1 MTRGVVWDH
10 GVSLPEHSLWLDPL
24 VVRNFAFISHAHTD
38 HARRHK
44 EALLT
49 PQTLALIPEA
59 RRPRGWRMLG
69 YGEPMRRG
77 SAATL
82 TLHPAGHML
91 GSAQL
96 RFEHDGT
103 SLLYTGDIK
112 LRQPGGRPATPI
124 PQAEV
129 LVMESTYG
137 RPHFRFGDPDST
149 VESIARWCR
158 QALASRVTPVLLCHA
173 LGKTEE
179 VMLALAPYGFEFAL
193 ESRCVPCAHA
203 YAGAG
208 SPLPDWV
215 ELNGEM
221 GAPGR
226 VVIAPP
232 TGKDEVR
239 RLGRYRTALVSG
251 WAKDAE
257 FARLFGADATFDLSD
272 HCDFDELL
280 EVVERSGAD
289 QVYTVHGYTE
299 DFARHLRKRGVR
311 ASALE
316 ATEQLALAL

>member
-10 GVSLPEHSLWLDPL
+10 GVSLPDHRLWLDPL
-24 VVRNFAFISHAHTD
+24 VVRSFAFISHAHTD

-69 YGEPMRRG
+69 YNEPMRRG
-77 SAATL
+77 QATVSL
-82 TLHPAGHML
+82 LPAGHML

-96 RFEHDGT
+96 LIEHGGT
-103 SLLYTGDIK
+103 SLLYTGDVK
-112 LRQPGGRPATPI
+112 LRQTGGRLTPV
-124 PQAEV
+124 PKANV

-158 QALASRVTPVLLCHA
+158 RALDSRVTPVLLCHA

-179 VMLALAPYGFEFAL
+179 VMLALAPYGFSFAL
-193 ESRCVPCAHA
+193 EKRCVPCANA
-203 YAGAG
+203 YRSAGR
-208 SPLPDWV
+208 SLPDWI
-215 ELNGEM
+215 EFDGDA
-221 GAPGR
+221 GDR

-232 TGKDEVR
+232 AGKDEVR
-239 RLGRYRTALVSG
+239 RLGRYRTALISG

-257 FARLFGADATFDLSD
+257 FARLFGADAAFDLSD

-280 EVVERSGAD
+280 ELVERSGGD

-299 DFARHLRKRGVR
+299 DFARHLRKRGIR

-316 ATEQLALAL
+316 ASEQLALAL

>member
-1 MTRGVVWDH
+1 VTRGVVWDH
-10 GVSLPEHSLWLDPL
+10 GVALPDYRLWLDPL
-24 VVRNFAFISHAHTD
+24 VVRTFAFISHAHTD

-77 SAATL
+77 QATVSL
-82 TLHPAGHML
+82 LPAGHML

-96 RFEHDGT
+96 LIEHDGT
-103 SLLYTGDIK
+103 SLLYTGDVK
-112 LRQPGGRPATPI
+112 LRQTGGRVTPV
-124 PQAEV
+124 PKAQV

-137 RPHFRFGDPDST
+137 RPHFRFGDPDTT

-158 QALASRVTPVLLCHA
+158 MALDSRVTPVLLCHA

-179 VMLALAPYGFEFAL
+179 VMLALAPYGFSFAL
-193 ESRCVPCAHA
+193 EKRCVPCANA
-203 YAGAG
+203 YRSAGR
-208 SPLPDWV
+208 SLPDWI
-215 ELNGEM
+215 ELDGDA
-221 GAPGR
+221 GGDR

-232 TGKDEVR
+232 AGKDEVR
-239 RLGRYRTALVSG
+239 RIGRYRTALVSG

-257 FARLFGADATFDLSD
+257 FARLFGADAAFDLSD

-280 EVVERSGAD
+280 ELVERSGAD

-299 DFARHLRKRGVR
+299 DFARHLRKRGIR

-316 ATEQLALAL
+316 ASEQLALAL

>member
-1 MTRGVVWDH
+1 VTRGVVWDH
-10 GVSLPEHSLWLDPL
+10 GVSLPDHRLWLDPL
-24 VVRNFAFISHAHTD
+24 VVRSFAFISHAHTD

-69 YGEPMRRG
+69 YNEPMRRG
-77 SAATL
+77 QATVSL
-82 TLHPAGHML
+82 LPAGHML

-96 RFEHDGT
+96 LIEHGGT
-103 SLLYTGDIK
+103 SLLYTGDVK
-112 LRQPGGRPATPI
+112 LRQTGGRLTPV
-124 PQAEV
+124 PKANV

-158 QALASRVTPVLLCHA
+158 RALDSRVTPVLLCHA

-179 VMLALAPYGFEFAL
+179 VMLALAPYGFSFAL
-193 ESRCVPCAHA
+193 EKRCVPCANA
-203 YAGAG
+203 YRSAGR
-208 SPLPDWV
+208 SLPDWI
-215 ELNGEM
+215 EFDGDA
-221 GAPGR
+221 GDR

-232 TGKDEVR
+232 AGKDEVR
-239 RLGRYRTALVSG
+239 RLGRYRTALISG

-257 FARLFGADATFDLSD
+257 FARLFGADAAFDLSD

-280 EVVERSGAD
+280 ELVERSGAD

-299 DFARHLRKRGVR
+299 DFARHLRKRGIR

-316 ATEQLALAL
+316 ASEQLALAL

>member
-1 MTRGVVWDH
+1 LSAQVIWDRGISISGH
-10 GVSLPEHSLWLDPL
+10 RLWLDPL
-24 VVRNFAFISHAHTD
+24 VVRTFAFISHAHTD

-49 PQTLALIPEA
+49 PQTLALIPEM

-69 YGEPMRRG
+69 YDEPMRLG
-77 SAATL
+77 PATV
-82 TLHPAGHML
+82 TLYSAGHML

-96 RFEHDGT
+96 LFEHQGT
-103 SLLYTGDIK
+103 RVLYTGDIK
-112 LRQPGGRPATPI
+112 LRQPGGVRTHVPKAH
-124 PQAEV
+124 V
-129 LVMESTYG
+129 LVLESTYG

-149 VESIARWCR
+149 IEAIARWCR
-158 QALASRVTPVLLCHA
+158 LALDSRVTPVLLCHA

-179 VMLALAPYGFEFAL
+179 IMLALSPYGFTFAL
-193 ESRCVPCAHA
+193 EKRCVPCAQA
-203 YAGAG
+203 YAMAG
-208 SPLPDWV
+208 RPLPDWV
-215 ELNGEM
+215 ELDGDDEQ
-221 GAPGR
+221 GR

-232 TGKDEVR
+232 AGKDEVR
-239 RLGRYRTALVSG
+239 KLGRYRTALVSG

-257 FARLFGADATFDLSD
+257 FSRMFGADATFDLSD

-280 EVVERSGAD
+280 EVVERSVAE

-299 DFARHLRKRGVR
+299 DFARHLRKRGIK

>member
-1 MTRGVVWDH
+1 VTRDVVWDH

-24 VVRNFAFISHAHTD
+24 VVRTFAFISHAHTD

-69 YGEPMRRG
+69 YDEPMRRG
-77 SAATL
+77 PATV
-82 TLHPAGHML
+82 TLHSAGHML

-112 LRQPGGRPATPI
+112 LRQPGGRVTRVPRAH
-124 PQAEV
+124 V

-158 QALASRVTPVLLCHA
+158 LALDSAVTPVLLCHA

-179 VMLALAPYGFEFAL
+179 VMLALAPYGFTFAL
-193 ESRCVPCAHA
+193 EKRCVPCARE
-203 YAGAG
+203 YATAG
-208 SPLPDWV
+208 RPLPDWV
-215 ELNGEM
+215 ELDGE
-221 GAPGR
+221 APKGR

-232 TGKDEVR
+232 AGKDEVR
-239 RLGRYRTALVSG
+239 RLGRYRTALISG

-257 FARLFGADATFDLSD
+257 FARMFGVDATFDLSD
-272 HCDFDELL
+272 HCDFDELM

-299 DFARHLRKRGVR
+299 DFARHLRKRGIR

>member
-1 MTRGVVWDH
+1 MTREVVWDH
-10 GVSLPEHSLWLDPL
+10 GVSLPGHRLWLDPL
-24 VVRNFAFISHAHTD
+24 VVRSFAFISHAHTD

-49 PQTLALIPEA
+49 PQTLALIPES

-69 YGEPMRRG
+69 YHEPMRRDQG
-77 SAATL
+77 RVTL
-82 TLHPAGHML
+82 YPAGHML

-96 RFEHDGT
+96 LFEHHGT

-112 LRQPGGRPATPI
+112 LRQPGGVPLTFVPKTD
-124 PQAEV
+124 V
-129 LVMESTYG
+129 LIIETTYG

-149 VESIARWCR
+149 VEDIARWCR
-158 QALASRVTPVLLCHA
+158 RALDSHVTPVLLCHA

-179 VMLALAPYGFEFAL
+179 MMLALAPYGFTFAL
-193 ESRCVPCAHA
+193 EKRCAPCARD
-203 YAGAG
+203 YATAG
-208 SPLPDWV
+208 RALPDWV
-215 ELNGEM
+215 ELNGD
-221 GAPGR
+221 AHDR

-232 TGKDEVR
+232 AGKDEVR

-251 WAKDAE
+251 WAKDTE

-272 HCDFDELL
+272 HCDFDELM

-289 QVYTVHGYTE
+289 TVYTVHGYTA
-299 DFARHLRKRGVR
+299 DFAKHLRKKGIH

-316 ATEQLALAL
+316 ATEQLMLAL

>member
-1 MTRGVVWDH
+1 MTREVVWDH
-10 GVSLPEHSLWLDPL
+10 GIALPAHRIWLDPL

-69 YGEPMRRG
+69 FGEPLRRDQ
-77 SAATL
+77 AKL
-82 TLHPAGHML
+82 TLYPAGHML

-96 RFEHDGT
+96 YCEYDGAA
-103 SLLYTGDIK
+103 LLYTGDVK
-112 LRQPGGRPATPI
+112 LRQTQGRITQI
-124 PQAEV
+124 PKADV

-137 RPHFRFGDPDST
+137 RPHFRFGDPDSI

-158 QALASRVTPVLLCHA
+158 LALDSRVTPVLLCHA

-179 VMLALAPYGFEFAL
+179 VMLALAPYGFDFAL
-193 ESRCVPCAHA
+193 ESRCVPCARAYEHA
-203 YAGAG
+203 GMR
-208 SPLPDWV
+208 LPDWI
-215 ELNGEM
+215 ELNGESVR
-221 GAPGR
+221 GR

-232 TGKDEVR
+232 AGKDEVR

-257 FARLFGADATFDLSD
+257 FARLFGADTTFDLSD
-272 HCDFDELL
+272 HCDFDELFEL
-280 EVVERSGAD
+280 VEKTGAD
-289 QVYTVHGYTE
+289 QVYTVHGYTD
-299 DFARHLRKRGVR
+299 DFARFLRRKGIR
-311 ASALE
+311 AWALE
-316 ATEQLALAL
+316 APEQLALAL

>member
-1 MTRGVVWDH
+1 VTREVVWDH
-10 GVSLPEHSLWLDPL
+10 GVAVPAHNLWLDPL
-24 VVRNFAFISHAHTD
+24 TVRNFAFISHAHTD

-59 RRPRGWRMLG
+59 RRPRGWRMLS

-77 SAATL
+77 LATV
-82 TLHPAGHML
+82 TLHSAGHML

-96 RFEHDGT
+96 HLEHDGT

-112 LRQPGGRPATPI
+112 LRLPGTRTPTFV
-124 PQAEV
+124 PRVNV

-149 VESIARWCR
+149 VEAIAQWCR
-158 QALASRVTPVLLCHA
+158 RALDSRVTPVLLCHA

-179 VMLALAPYGFEFAL
+179 VMLALAPYGFSFAL
-193 ESRCVPCAHA
+193 EKRCVPCAQA
-203 YAGAG
+203 YAMAG
-208 SPLPDWV
+208 RPLPDWI
-215 ELNGEM
+215 ELDGGEE
-221 GAPGR
+221 PGR

-232 TGKDEVR
+232 VGKDEVR

-257 FARLFGADATFDLSD
+257 FARLFGADTTFDISD
-272 HCDFDELL
+272 HCDFDELMEL
-280 EVVERSGAD
+280 VERSGAD

-299 DFARHLRKRGVR
+299 DFARHLRKRGIR

>member
-1 MTRGVVWDH
+1 VTREVVWDH
-10 GVSLPEHSLWLDPL
+10 GVSLPGHHLWLDPL
-24 VVRNFAFISHAHTD
+24 VVRSSAFISHAHTD

-69 YGEPMRRG
+69 YGDAMRRG
-77 SAATL
+77 PAKVTL
-82 TLHPAGHML
+82 YSAGHML

-96 RFEHDGT
+96 HFEHDGT

-112 LRQPGGRPATPI
+112 LRQTGGIQTLVPKAD
-124 PQAEV
+124 V
-129 LVMESTYG
+129 LILESTYG

-149 VESIARWCR
+149 VEDIARWCR
-158 QALASRVTPVLLCHA
+158 RALESRVTPVLLCHA

-179 VMLALAPYGFEFAL
+179 VMLALAPYGFTFAL
-193 ESRCVPCAHA
+193 EKRCVPCARD

-208 SPLPDWV
+208 CSLPDWI
-215 ELNGEM
+215 ELDGEPL
-221 GAPGR
+221 GER

-232 TGKDEVR
+232 AGKDEIR
-239 RLGRYRTALVSG
+239 RCLARYRTALVSG

-257 FARLFGADATFDLSD
+257 FARLFGADAAFDLSD
-272 HCDFDELL
+272 HCDFDELM

-299 DFARHLRKRGVR
+299 DFARSLRKRGIK
-311 ASALE
+311 AWALE
-316 ATEQLALAL
+316 ANEQLALAL